1 MGNSNNKRAY
11 FRVNDKVAL
20 KVHAIDGGSA
30 NDLYEKRKKEIG
42 VANRFLHD
50 RESKRPSLLSIEKR
64 FPEVA
69 SYIEYLEDKIQTL
82 ANQSSGQIQL
92 PQTPTHEVSLSATG
106 VCYNVSE
113 PLPLDTRLEIT
124 MRLFPS
130 RMMVYVIGRVT
141 RCSPVAGGQTYDV
154 AVKYTH
160 IHEEDEDLLFKHVN
174 YVQMDSLK
182 VVVN

>member
-1 MGNSNNKRAY
+1 MANSNNKRSY

-20 KVHAIDGGSA
+20 KVHAIEDGSI
-30 NDLYEKRKKEIG
+30 NDLYEKRKREIG

-50 RESKRPSLLSIEKR
+50 RETKRPSLLSIEKR

-82 ANQSSGQIQL
+82 ANQSSEQIQL

-106 VCYNVSE
+106 LCYNASQPVA
-113 PLPLDTRLEIT
+113 LDTPVEIT

-130 RMMVYVIGRVT
+130 RMMVYVVGQVT
-141 RCSPVAGGQTYDV
+141 RCTPVAGGQSFDV